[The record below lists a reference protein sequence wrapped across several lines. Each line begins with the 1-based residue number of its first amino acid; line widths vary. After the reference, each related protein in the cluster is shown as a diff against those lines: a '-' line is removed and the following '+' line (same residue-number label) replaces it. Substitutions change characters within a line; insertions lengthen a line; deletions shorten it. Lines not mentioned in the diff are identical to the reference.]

1 MTLNWVVLRNEGIWY
16 SIECLEGSCECM
28 HAASKAGLWEGVVG
42 VCLEAEIGVSS
53 LLGGV

>member
-53 LLGGV
+53 LLGGI